1 MKEKFLLPIAILGAT
16 LIGVFLLI
24 VSAPEPERKDPERA
38 IPTVRVIDAK
48 TQTLRHTVRSQGT
61 IVPRTEADLVAEIS
75 GRVLWISPDFA
86 PGGFFEAN
94 DPLIRFEARDYELAR
109 DRARANVQRARS
121 EREFSVAELERQE
134 GLSDGGVASVSQ
146 LADARRAAT
155 VTEANLLD
163 ARAALEQAERD
174 LARTEIRAPYSGRI
188 REEQVDIGQFV
199 NRGATIAR
207 IYATDYVEVRLPIP
221 DEQLAFL
228 DVGVPEA
235 GTPIDVGRSAVRLSA
250 TFAGQKTEWG
260 GRIVRTEGEIDQ
272 RSRMV
277 SVVARVEDPYRSDG
291 KTAAVP
297 LAVGLFVHAE
307 IQGPEVDNIIVV
319 PRYAMRNGSEI
330 LVVDATDRLT
340 TRRVDVVRIDRDDV
354 LIKGP
359 LEAGDRIC
367 VSPVQVVVEG
377 MTVRTIEDPE
387 IVAERGAESAS

>member
-1 MKEKFLLPIAILGAT
+1 MKEKFLLPIVILGIT
-16 LIGVFLLI
+16 LLGVILLI
-24 VSAPEPERKDPERA
+24 VTAPEPERRDPERA
-38 IPTVRVIDAK
+38 IPTVRVIDAE
-48 TQTLRHTVRSQGT
+48 TRTLRHTVRSQGT
-61 IVPRTEADLVAEIS
+61 VVPRTEADLVAEIS
-75 GRVLWISPDFA
+75 GRVLWISPSFA
-86 PGGFFEAN
+86 PGGFFEA
-94 DPLIRFEARDYELAR
+94 DDALIRFESRDYELAR

-121 EREFSVAELERQE
+121 EREFAVAELARQE
-134 GLSDGGVASVSQ
+134 GLSDGGVRE
-146 LADARRAAT
+146 LGH
-155 VTEANLLD
+155 ANLLD

-174 LARTEIRAPYSGRI
+174 LARTEIRAPYAGRI

-199 NRGATIAR
+199 NLGSTIAR

-228 DVGVPEA
+228 DAGVPPA
-235 GTPIDVGRSAVRLSA
+235 GTPIDVGPSAVRLSA
-250 TFAGQKTEWG
+250 TFAGQKSAWT

-277 SVVARVEDPYRSDG
+277 NVVARVEAPYKSDG

-307 IQGPEVDNIIVV
+307 IQGPEVSDIIVV

-330 LVVDATDRLT
+330 LVVDATDHLT

-377 MTVRTIEDPE
+377 MAVRTIDDANA
-387 IVAERGAESAS
+387 VAGRGAEGAQ